1 MFSLL
6 NSHTDKGKDTPRMC
20 KILDSLS
27 EVFHGIRTRFGRL
40 FYLLEGKRL
49 NRDGLLL
56 WVGLRIAFFL
66 HLTALARI
74 RSGKA

>member
-6 NSHTDKGKDTPRMC
+6 NSGNDKGKERARMC

-27 EVFHGIRTRFGRL
+27 VFFHAVRQRFGRP

-49 NRDGLLL
+49 SDCLFL
-56 WVGLRIAFFL
+56 WVGLRIAFL
-66 HLTALARI
+66 VHLPAFARM
-74 RSGKA
+74 RPGKV